1 MTRPVPKQNPV
12 TNDDNLTP
20 EDTSPPVPGSFAEEL
35 AASGAAPVEVD
46 TNELMRRLQEQV
58 DKQQALID
66 KMAAERGI
74 PTDPVAALVL
84 TFHDH
89 LAAQANANPVHAADY
104 ADLLTVAKTM
114 VDNSEGLTV
123 DNALYVR
130 EAADELQEKHPQHE
144 LAYVRSVAKELH
156 RFLLN
161 PENKR

>member
-1 MTRPVPKQNPV
+1 MTRPVPKNNP
-12 TNDDNLTP
+12 TS
-20 EDTSPPVPGSFAEEL
+20 EDVSTEPVPGTFAEEL
-35 AASGAAPVEVD
+35 AASGATPVEVD
-46 TNELMRRLQEQV
+46 TNELMRRLQDQV
-58 DKQQALID
+58 DKQQEVINR
-66 KMAAERGI
+66 MAAERGI

-89 LAAQANANPVHAADY
+89 LAAQANANPAYAADY
-104 ADLLTVAKTM
+104 ADLLAVAKTM
-114 VDNSEGLTV
+114 VDDSEGLTV

-130 EAADELQEKHPQHE
+130 EAADELQERHPQHE